1 MKFLKIKR
9 NKINQFLLII
19 KYNNKIII
27 QIINTKQKKINKI
40 YRKIIK

>member
-27 QIINTKQKKINKI
+27 YIINTKQKKINKI